1 MKYNKKI
8 CKMLDEVVERLK
20 EENEII
26 QFGNNDLERYV
37 GNYIVSSMLQYKDNN
52 NFEKDITEID
62 VVNLY
67 NYNGDSLLLRDIIE
81 FIYGDMEHQY
91 PLFLNFEI
99 CYEMIINFCNGGLVK
114 CLNCGNVFYHKG
126 RLNVDENGLYTQ
138 CSKCNATFDVE

>member
-1 MKYNKKI
+1 MKYNEKI

-67 NYNGDSLLLRDIIE
+67 NYNGDSLLLRDIIKRE
-81 FIYGDMEHQY
+81 
-91 PLFLNFEI
+91 
-99 CYEMIINFCNGGLVK
+99 LVL
-114 CLNCGNVFYHKG
+114 C
-126 RLNVDENGLYTQ
+126 
-138 CSKCNATFDVE
+138 